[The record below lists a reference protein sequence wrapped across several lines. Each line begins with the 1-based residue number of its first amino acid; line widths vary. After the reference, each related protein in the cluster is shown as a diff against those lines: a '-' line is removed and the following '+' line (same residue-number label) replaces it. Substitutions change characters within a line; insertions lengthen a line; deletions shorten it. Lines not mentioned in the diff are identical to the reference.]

1 VVKYFVTINDQ
12 TYEIEIDIEGEISV
26 DGEHLVVDLQSLSGQ
41 SVYSLILD
49 GKSYEAFLNQTKSGT
64 EVMLRG
70 QRYMVDI
77 EDEGTR
83 RLREVSGAL
92 KIQSGEIQLKAPMP
106 GLIISIPVE
115 EGQEVSKGENLIV
128 LESMK
133 MQNELKSPRKA
144 KVTGVRVKPG
154 DNVDQNDILIIL
166 S

>member
-1 VVKYFVTINDQ
+1 
-12 TYEIEIDIEGEISV
+12 
-26 DGEHLVVDLQSLSGQ
+26 
-41 SVYSLILD
+41 
-49 GKSYEAFLNQTKSGT
+49 
-64 EVMLRG
+64 
-70 QRYMVDI
+70 
-77 EDEGTR
+77 
-83 RLREVSGAL
+83 LREVSGAL

-133 MQNELKSPRKA
+133 MQNELKSPREA

-154 DNVDQNDILIIL
+154 DNVDQNQVLIIL

>member
-1 VVKYFVTINDQ
+1 MKYFVTIDDQ
-12 TYEIEIDIEGEISV
+12 TYEIEINSESEISV
-26 DGEHLVVDLQSLSGQ
+26 DGNHYVVDLQSLSGQ

-49 GKSYEAFLNQTKSGT
+49 GKSYEAFLNHTKSGI
-64 EVMLRG
+64 EVMLHG
-70 QRYMVDI
+70 QRYMVDV
-77 EDEGTR
+77 EDERTR

-92 KIQSGEIQLKAPMP
+92 AIHTGEIQLKAPMP

-133 MQNELKSPRKA
+133 MQNELKSPREA
-144 KVTGVRVKPG
+144 KVTDVRVRPG
-154 DNVDQNDILIIL
+154 DNVDQNQVLIIL